1 METNNLVRNYAAKA
15 AQTALF
21 RSVYLWMTL
30 ALVITG
36 FVAMYVAKSYALISM
51 IAQNSIMFWGILI
64 AELGLVMY
72 MSARINRISFTTA
85 TLLFIAYSVLN
96 GVTMSILFM
105 VYTLSSIATTF
116 FVTAGT
122 FGAMALF
129 GYVTKKDLT
138 RIGSLC
144 IMGVIGLIIAS
155 VVNLFLQNS
164 MMDMIISYVGVL
176 LFVGLTAYDSQKIK
190 QLLGGDDIEVNETT
204 QKIALMGALTLYLD
218 FINLFIYLGCLCWGS
233 GAASRTSSG
242 VCTGICPRISV
253 PTDVLLI
260 LFTMLSK
267 SVTLSS
273 LNTSNGSFCS

>member
-129 GYVTKKDLT
+129 GY
-138 RIGSLC
+138 
-144 IMGVIGLIIAS
+144 
-155 VVNLFLQNS
+155 
-164 MMDMIISYVGVL
+164 
-176 LFVGLTAYDSQKIK
+176 
-190 QLLGGDDIEVNETT
+190 
-204 QKIALMGALTLYLD
+204 
-218 FINLFIYLGCLCWGS
+218 
-233 GAASRTSSG
+233 
-242 VCTGICPRISV
+242 
-253 PTDVLLI
+253 
-260 LFTMLSK
+260 
-267 SVTLSS
+267 
-273 LNTSNGSFCS
+273 